1 MFNTAEELKGV
12 LKEKYQHEYEEFMVQ
27 EAKKVFIILLI
38 MSQLLSVNCILEFIA
53 IMLFLRE
60 RKKKKKKQRGG
71 N

>member
-38 MSQLLSVNCILEFIA
+38 RSQLLSVNCILIA

-60 RKKKKKKQRGG
+60 KKKKKQRGG

>member
-38 MSQLLSVNCILEFIA
+38 RSQLLSVNCILIA

-60 RKKKKKKQRGG
+60 KKKKKKQRGG

>member
-38 MSQLLSVNCILEFIA
+38 RSQLLSVYNCILIA

-60 RKKKKKKQRGG
+60 KKKKKKKQRGG

>member
-53 IMLFLRE
+53 IMLF
-60 RKKKKKKQRGG
+60 
-71 N
+71 

>member
-38 MSQLLSVNCILEFIA
+38 MSQLLSVNSPFYSSRRHIELVTA
-53 IMLFLRE
+53 
-60 RKKKKKKQRGG
+60 QAQ
-71 N
+71 